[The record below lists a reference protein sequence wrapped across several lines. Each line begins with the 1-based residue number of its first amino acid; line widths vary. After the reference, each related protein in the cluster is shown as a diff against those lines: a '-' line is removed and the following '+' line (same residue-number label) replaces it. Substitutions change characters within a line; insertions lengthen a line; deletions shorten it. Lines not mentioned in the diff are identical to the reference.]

1 MLDAGFDI
9 RTIQELMGHKNVQTT
24 MIYTHVQNIME
35 RGVRSPLDY

>member
-24 MIYTHVQNIME
+24 MIAAPGFLPPAALVH
-35 RGVRSPLDY
+35 P